1 MYQKSF
7 FLLNFQTPIFY
18 TLNLKILKSEIYFL
32 FLFLKY
38 TLFVETKEIIKKNP
52 QAFRDLNLEKNVCV
66 FFSREKGNIHVREL
80 SISLTKMDPAEKIH
94 VGRHR

>member
-52 QAFRDLNLEKNVCV
+52 QAFRDLNLEKKRLR
-66 FFSREKGNIHVREL
+66 FFLRQHPCARVVYFADKNGPCGKNSCR
-80 SISLTKMDPAEKIH
+80 
-94 VGRHR
+94 